1 MQGNQRLTEITL
13 PNNIKGR
20 ANCWQG
26 AGHHAG
32 AAGQDRR
39 LRSHQAEENT
49 MTV

>member
-32 AAGQDRR
+32 AAGQDRG